1 MNTEQ
6 TEVAT
11 KALSIDQIVQADD
24 LKTKTVECP
33 EWGGHVVIKVI
44 SKAEQNKV
52 RLSLIGKDGNSEN
65 MSAFEQ
71 NLFTSSMVEPSI
83 NDQQYILLQEKSALV
98 IERILKEIID
108 LNGMG
113 ADEDKKLDAQFQE
126 G

>member
-1 MNTEQ
+1 MSTEQ
-6 TEVAT
+6 NVVAT